1 MEQQKRKLRILVF
14 LQGTVL
20 MHSGALAHARAE
32 RVLQSRNG
40 SDPSVKDPA
49 TYVPVGNAA
58 AKLRRWRA
66 QGAQIIYLT
75 SNRDPIKIAADA
87 RVLMRNGFPEGT
99 ILARAADETY
109 GYVAGRAMPDILVED
124 DCESIGAS
132 EVTYP
137 QIPLDLRRRIKSII
151 VPEFGGIDHLPDS
164 LQALL
169 ESGPD

>member
-1 MEQQKRKLRILVF
+1 MEERRRRPRILVF

-20 MHSGALAHARAE
+20 MHSGALAHTRVE
-32 RVLQSRNG
+32 RVAQSRSG
-40 SDPSVKDPA
+40 ADPSVQDRA

-58 AKLRRWRA
+58 AKLRHWHA

-75 SNRDPIKIAADA
+75 SNRDPIEIAADA
-87 RVLMRNGFPEGT
+87 RVLMRNGFPEGP
-99 ILARAADETY
+99 ILARTVDETY
-109 GYVAGRAMPDILVED
+109 GDVAGRARPDVLVED

-137 QIPLDLRRRIKSII
+137 QIPPDLRRRIKSII

-164 LQALL
+164 LQTLL
-169 ESGPD
+169 ESASD